1 MMATAWLMKPGGF
14 LSQMTTE
21 DVAMILASSAPVK
34 SRRDEGGAHR
44 LKTIPIDP
52 TLG

>member
-1 MMATAWLMKPGGF
+1 MMAAARSMRPGGF

-21 DVAMILASSAPVK
+21 DVAMILALPAPVK

-52 TLG
+52 SLG